1 MPLDPLLEQKLGNVV
16 EQIRRAVPAVIAVY
30 LFGSFATGR
39 STPDSDIDLA
49 ILAAEPLAPESRW
62 HLAQTLAITLSRDV
76 DLVDLRQASTVM
88 RVQVLASAQLLL
100 ETDRAKRQQFEA
112 VALGAYARLNEERR
126 GIIEDIRARGSVY
139 G

>member
-1 MPLDPLLEQKLGNVV
+1 MSLKPVIEQQLGHVV
-16 EQIRRAVPAVIAVY
+16 EQIRRAVPSVIAVY
-30 LFGSFATGR
+30 LFGSVATGR
-39 STPDSDIDLA
+39 STRDSDIDLA
-49 ILAAEPLAPESRW
+49 ILAAEPLAPQARW
-62 HLAQTLAITLSRDV
+62 HLAQTLAISLSRDV

-88 RVQVLASAQLLL
+88 RLQVLGSARLLL

-126 GIIEDIRARGSVY
+126 GIIEDVRARGSVY